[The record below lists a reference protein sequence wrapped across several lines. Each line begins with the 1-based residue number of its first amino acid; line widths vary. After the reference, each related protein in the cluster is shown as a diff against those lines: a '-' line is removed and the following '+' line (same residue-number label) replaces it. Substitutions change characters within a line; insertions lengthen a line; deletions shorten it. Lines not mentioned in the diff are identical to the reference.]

1 MKRLICGIVCGAAIV
16 ATCNAGP
23 KKGGSPPP
31 AAGTATIII
40 NDGVSSQI
48 VVLDNTSS
56 DGSATAGAVTV
67 TTNIGIWQVVV
78 TGITKP
84 ATGTATSPVMDTSV
98 QAISSGPGA
107 LTITFSDVSFGGNS
121 GTATAVVNGSESG
134 SLINGAATVDYA
146 VWGDSGNTIGGLTTL
161 LADAGPQAW
170 PPGNNFFPGSLLL
183 SEPFSL
189 SQVVT
194 IQASAATFLT
204 IDASMQTTIDTGNEA
219 GCRVTG
225 GSNHETN
232 NSQSA
237 CITTPPPTFVS
248 HGGQVGAALSD
259 ETPFTPSDPCI
270 GGSWEHNRHLTG
282 NSLVGTLHAS
292 GNGKIR
298 EFDSLLCACLPCPE
312 NPGAVGSVG
321 GICNPG
327 DRICGPEPM
336 KAPANK
342 ICFSGVGD
350 FTFTTGP
357 RTVKAVFRV
366 DVEDRGEGN
375 SPANPAPPD
384 RYRIRIWLLDP
395 LCGRDT
401 DPNSA
406 ANLALRFGA
415 SADPNQIAVLATTEN
430 LKDPTIAQPD
440 IDDGGDLTQGNQ
452 QIHPATGARCK
463 N

>member
-1 MKRLICGIVCGAAIV
+1 MMLGAAV
-16 ATCNAGP
+16 AATCNAGP
-23 KKGGSPPP
+23 QKKPVVP
-31 AAGTATIII
+31 AATATVFI

-48 VVLDNTSS
+48 VVLDNTAP
-56 DGSATAGAVTV
+56 DGSAITGAITV
-67 TTNIGIWQVVV
+67 TTNVGIWQVVV

-84 ATGTATSPVMDTSV
+84 AAGTATSPVMDTSV
-98 QAISSGPGA
+98 QAISSGPGT
-107 LTITFSDVSFGGNS
+107 LTVTFSDVNFGGNS
-121 GTATAVVNGSESG
+121 GLATAVINGSESG

-146 VWGDSGNTIGGLTTL
+146 VWGDSGNGIGVLTTL

-170 PPGNNFFPGSLLL
+170 PPGNNFFPGSLSL

-189 SQVVT
+189 SQVLT
-194 IQASAATFLT
+194 IQAFAPTFLT

-259 ETPFTPSDPCI
+259 ETPFTPNDPCI

-282 NSLVGTLHAS
+282 NSLVGAFHAT
-292 GNGKIR
+292 GAGKVH

-321 GICNPG
+321 NVCNPG
-327 DRICGPEPM
+327 DRICGPTPM

-366 DVEDRGEGN
+366 DIEDRGEGN
-375 SPANPAPPD
+375 SPANPLPPD

-401 DPNSA
+401 DPNSL
-406 ANLALRFGA
+406 ANMALRLGA
-415 SADPNQIAVLATTEN
+415 SADPNQIATLATTEN
-430 LKDPTIAQPD
+430 LKDPTIAPPD
-440 IDDGGDLTQGNQ
+440 IDDGGDMTQGNH
-452 QIHPATGARCK
+452 QIHPATGAHCK